1 SAPRSSTLLPESA
14 AALSLTSRALSTSE
28 SSTLSLH
35 DALPISYLEG
45 PVREHDE
52 GAEDVGERILGR
64 EGDRKAADAQTT
76 EETGDRV
83 AHAFDDDE
91 TTDDQDED
99 FNRPLDQDDDRLFQG
114 NFRGLGA
121 VAVVASDDVDKP
133 HHRPQ
138 NNRHRGNLK
147 RLDDERFGKQHGG
160 IRGHAC
166 RQDAQGHVDADSREQ
181 GGNR

>member
-1 SAPRSSTLLPESA
+1 MLASVS
-14 AALSLTSRALSTSE
+14 
-28 SSTLSLH
+28 
-35 DALPISYLEG
+35 
-45 PVREHDE
+45 
-52 GAEDVGERILGR
+52 GR

-99 FNRPLDQDDDRLFQG
+99 FNRPLDQDDDRLFKG
-114 NFRGLGA
+114 ISAAWA

-181 GGNR
+181 GGNRLDEAAGELAGQFGAVALKLRQDEPVEQFLRQAAGEQGKQDY